1 MILLTVLLVQGH
13 FPTETMLVFSLLLW
27 LYNAEKI
34 NLRINSQEAETVKR
48 DEDGIIVLAT
58 LTHFR
63 SVLNAFNILSQV
75 NLMKIYGVQ
84 HNLLMRHI
92 QIWKFKKGDLISHEK
107 TNQKLGFHV
116 KSLVTFDDV
125 LCRLM

>member
-75 NLMKIYGVQ
+75 NLMKIYESNIIFWWDIFRFE
-84 HNLLMRHI
+84 NLR
-92 QIWKFKKGDLISHEK
+92 K
-107 TNQKLGFHV
+107 
-116 KSLVTFDDV
+116 VT
-125 LCRLM
+125 